1 MSATLTM
8 GAPALR
14 DEEFRV
20 HYLADLLRRARTRA
34 PITHKPTHTVTH
46 IPTTTIPTTCEPAQP
61 GTASLTQEETAAL
74 LRMTERRYREFE
86 HGRILHP
93 DPRFLDQVGRVLG
106 MTPAERSVLT
116 LLAARRPPSHAD
128 GSATGSEPDL
138 AGIQALLDGL
148 GAAPALVTDLAW
160 NVLAWNR
167 SVAEN
172 LQDPGQLPEDQR
184 NAMLWMFSPMASAL
198 FPGIEDEYPTLVG
211 RVRLAYLASGGRNSA
226 LRQLVEALV
235 AIPQAAEHW
244 NAGVL
249 ALDPV
254 YQPQLLVRAHQQP
267 GQVRTLCTVVP
278 QQGLRVIQ
286 LVPDPGT

>member
-34 PITHKPTHTVTH
+34 PITHTTTHPLTH
-46 IPTTTIPTTCEPAQP
+46 TTTIPAICEDAQP

-74 LRMTERRYREFE
+74 LRTTERRYREFE

-106 MTPAERSVLT
+106 MTPAERCVLT
-116 LLAARRPPSHAD
+116 LLAARRPPARA
-128 GSATGSEPDL
+128 GEPTTRPEPDV

-235 AIPQAAEHW
+235 AIPQAAQYW

-254 YQPQLLVRAHQQP
+254 YQPQLLVRRNQQHP

-278 QQGLRVIQ
+278 QQGLRVTQ
-286 LVPDPGT
+286 FVPDLGT